1 MIIDARQVAEA
12 NNVRED
18 EPMAM
23 RLAISAQRELS

>member
-1 MIIDARQVAEA
+1 MTRDQVAEA

-23 RLAISAQRELS
+23 RLAITAQRELS